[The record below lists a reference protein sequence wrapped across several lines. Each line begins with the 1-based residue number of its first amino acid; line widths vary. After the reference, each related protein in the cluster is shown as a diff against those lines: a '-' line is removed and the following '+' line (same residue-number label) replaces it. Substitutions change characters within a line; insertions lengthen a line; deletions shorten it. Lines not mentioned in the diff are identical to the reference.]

1 MTKVYLNDKIVNA
14 DEAKVLTA
22 DSGFLYGMGLFETM
36 RADNDKVF
44 AIDDHIDR
52 LLKSAEEL
60 AIAHN
65 YDRAMLTSAINQ
77 TVIANELTDAR
88 IRLTLTSGPMGVDQ
102 PQPTLLV
109 TATEFAPYP
118 PEFYEKGVTVILSD
132 IRQNITDP
140 TCGHKTTN
148 FFARLVDLGNAHKR
162 QAAESI
168 WFTIDNRLAE
178 GCVSN
183 VFLVKDSKLYTPKT
197 DTPVLPGIAR
207 KHVLKIAGDNDIKAV
222 EKDLTID
229 DLLSA
234 DEVFITNTIMTV
246 LPVIQIESHTVAQ
259 GKPGEITKQLLTQ
272 YNEMIAS

>member
-14 DEAKVLTA
+14 DEANISTA

-36 RADNDKVF
+36 RADNGRVF

-52 LLKSAEEL
+52 LLKSTKAL
-60 AIAHN
+60 AIAHS
-65 YDRAMLTSAINQ
+65 YDRDALASAINQ
-77 TVIANELTDAR
+77 TVIANDLTEAR
-88 IRLTLTSGPMGVDQ
+88 IRLTLTNGPMTGDQ
-102 PQPTLLV
+102 PKPTLLV
-109 TATEFAPYP
+109 TATEFTPYP

-140 TCGHKTTN
+140 TYGHKTTN
-148 FFARLVDLGNAHKR
+148 FFARLVDLGNAHKK
-162 QAAESI
+162 QAAESL
-168 WFTIDNRLAE
+168 WFTTDNRLAE

-183 VFLVKDSKLYTPKT
+183 IFLVKDSTLYTPKA

-207 KHVLKIAGDNDIKAV
+207 KHVLRIAADQNIKAE

-229 DLLSA
+229 DLLNA

-246 LPVIQIESHTVAQ
+246 LPVIQIESHTIAD
-259 GKPGEITKQLLTQ
+259 GKPGNITKQLGKLF
-272 YNEMIAS
+272 NELLNR